1 MKKKT
6 ESRKRSS
13 RSAERPLEEVGGDLV
28 VKFEPTGPDQTSLDS
43 ISRELSQH
51 SSLKEYLDRTRNRL
65 LYLELIDPQPESKT
79 SRRSRPPEH
88 FCATIYDYTND
99 RTIRAIGSLDDPKRL
114 EVSEYGHQPLPTSDE
129 FNEAVKI
136 LTKQAE
142 IGSMLRQQ
150 QLRPYPPMPPLIEA
164 QQPDGRSNRI
174 IAVGLLPTSREARH
188 EIVGVNLSRR
198 EVIRFERRAPDTSS
212 AGDTTCGIP
221 DAGQDTTGRQYVAG
235 QVWITVTQGKTVLWK
250 FLAIRPAAT
259 KGPGNSTRGTGVE
272 LRFVD
277 YRGKRVLY
285 RAHVPILN
293 VKYDFDKDGCG
304 PYRDW
309 QNEEGKIEANGKD
322 VAPGFRLCPTPAKT
336 ILDSGSD
343 TGNFLGVGIYVQGQ
357 EVVLVSEMEAG
368 WYRYISEWRLHADGT
383 IRPRFGFSAVNTSSC
398 VCNRHHHHAYWRFD
412 FDIRTPGNNIVREFN
427 DPPIIGNSNWHT
439 KNFEIKRFRDPAHKR
454 KWRVENTATG
464 EAYDIIPGPDDGVAT
479 ASPDWPYPLGD
490 VWVLRYHGNEIDDG
504 VDCTTGGLGCNTEAG
519 LDGFLNG
526 ESVNNQDVVIWYAG
540 HVTHDVAKEPP
551 GEFGHIMG
559 PDLKPAKW

>member
-6 ESRKRSS
+6 ESRKRPSP
-13 RSAERPLEEVGGDLV
+13 SAGKAIGEDLV
-28 VKFEPTGPDQTSLDS
+28 VKLQPTGPDRATFDSL
-43 ISRELSQH
+43 SRELLQH
-51 SSLKEYLDRTRNRL
+51 PSLKEYLKRARSRVL
-65 LYLELIDPQPESKT
+65 SVEPIDTQPESKT
-79 SRRSRPPEH
+79 SRSRQPER
-88 FCATIYDYTND
+88 FSATIYDYTNG
-99 RTIRAIGSLDDPKRL
+99 RTIRVIGSLDDRKRI
-114 EVSEYGHQPLPTSDE
+114 EVSESGHQPLPTSEE
-129 FNEAVKI
+129 FDEAVKV
-136 LTKQAE
+136 LAKDNE
-142 IGSMLRQQ
+142 IGSMLSQQ

-164 QQPDGRSNRI
+164 QQPDGRSQRI
-174 IAVGLLPTSREARH
+174 IAVGLLPTSREGRH
-188 EIVGVNLSRR
+188 EIVGVNMNLQ
-198 EVIRFERRAPDTSS
+198 EVIRFERGAPSATL

-221 DAGQDTTGRQYVAG
+221 YAGQETTGRQYAAG
-235 QVWITVTQGKTVLWK
+235 QVWVTVTQGKTVLWK
-250 FLAIRPAAT
+250 FLVIRPAAT
-259 KGPGNSTRGTGVE
+259 QGPGSSTRGTGVE

-293 VKYDFDKDGCG
+293 VRYDKDVCG
-304 PYRDW
+304 PFRDW
-309 QNEEGKIEANGKD
+309 QNEEGMIDAIGKD

-343 TGNFLGVGIYVQGQ
+343 TGNFLGVAIYVQGQ

-368 WYRYISEWRLHADGT
+368 WYRYISQWRLHANGT

-427 DPPIIGNSNWHT
+427 DPPIVGSSNWHT
-439 KNFEIKRFRDPAHKR
+439 KSFEIKRFRDPAHKR
-454 KWRVENTATG
+454 KWRVENTSTG

-479 ASPDWPYPLGD
+479 ASSDWPYPRGD

-504 VDCTTGGLGCNTEAG
+504 VDCTTGGPGCNTEAQ
-519 LDGFLNG
+519 LDGFVNG

-540 HVTHDVAKEPP
+540 HVTHDVATEPP
-551 GEFGHIMG
+551 GEFGHIVG